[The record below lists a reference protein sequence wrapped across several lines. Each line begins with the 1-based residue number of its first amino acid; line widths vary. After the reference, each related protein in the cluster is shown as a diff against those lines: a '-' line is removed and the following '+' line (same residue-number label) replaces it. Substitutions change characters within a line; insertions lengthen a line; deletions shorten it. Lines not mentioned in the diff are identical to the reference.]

1 MEQMSQ
7 RTQLRC
13 STQSQDPEN
22 KKLEV
27 IKHLRPSQDE
37 RVKTKNNIK
46 LLTLSLNVCI

>member
-22 KKLEV
+22 TKLEV
-27 IKHLRPSQDE
+27 IKHLRLFQDK
-37 RVKTKNNIK
+37 RTKLKTI
-46 LLTLSLNVCI
+46 SSY

>member
-27 IKHLRPSQDE
+27 IKHLHLSQDK
-37 RVKTKNNIK
+37 RTKLKTISN
-46 LLTLSLNVCI
+46 C